1 MLTAPSGQACPALI
15 SPSGTLKK
23 RNISRQAT
31 PCGPAGWLE
40 QEVHTSPVQG
50 GARGSAASA
59 PGLLGVEESL
69 HPSDEGSGPS
79 RTWGCW

>member
-1 MLTAPSGQACPALI
+1 MLTAPSGQACPALT

-50 GARGSAASA
+50 GAPGHRCIRPWPPGRGGVSA
-59 PGLLGVEESL
+59 PLG
-69 HPSDEGSGPS
+69 
-79 RTWGCW
+79 